1 MQETTTRVS
10 LAWRAAHALV
20 EGLFDSSTTTVLAGM
35 PTGRTLL
42 PEVVSVGFAA
52 NGPAIDATVD
62 KMPGLGHRYL
72 EDATIHCAISIA
84 GGDQTDPLTLADRV
98 GVMHAAIT
106 EAVKADPTLGGA
118 VDSAE
123 VTGAYSWLTAQMSTG
138 PVVDALFSVRVKSAL

>member
-10 LAWRAAHALV
+10 LAWRAAHALI
-20 EGLFDSSTTTVLAGM
+20 EGLFDSSTTTVLAG
-35 PTGRTLL
+35 
-42 PEVVSVGFAA
+42 
-52 NGPAIDATVD
+52 NGPAIDVAVER
-62 KMPGLGHRYL
+62 MPGLGHRYL